1 MTMPYSPSRAVY
13 EGNDAATRF
22 PFSFK
27 VWNASQLVVTLT
39 SPDGATSVASGWTA
53 DIGASGGEIVYLHEA
68 APLPAG
74 WKLAVTRNMPFTQDV
89 NLVSASRFDPQV
101 IEDALDQAAAERQ
114 QTLEMMRRA
123 VILPATSDESPQDVV
138 QAVYTARDDAQN
150 ASSSA
155 QAAEAAA
162 WQRAAQAATSANT
175 AAQVVL
181 AAADT
186 VVSAATAQ
194 AAAAASSAAA
204 AAQSA
209 IDAAAV
215 EPGNLAKR
223 VTDVESATSAAQSTA
238 NTAKAVTDTVTPT
251 PTAYAV
257 PKAGADGKINKN
269 WLSLDPPYNPYP
281 SLSGTAS
288 FVGATNT
295 ITMSNIV
302 STLSLEVG
310 DVIAF
315 GGDANTNNKRLRTV
329 EGVLNDNTI
338 VVNYEHCGNRG
349 NGSRKLS
356 DQSGV
361 SVTCTRIAKWYSAPD
376 SLGRSWIV
384 LPASLRATDTTYTNS
399 TGRPFF
405 MTRMTTNSAG
415 TSLWIDGVIIS
426 GAVYANG
433 GMNTASAVITSGS
446 TYKTNGTLYVWA
458 ELR

>member
-114 QTLEMMRRA
+114 QTLEMMHRA

-257 PKAGADGKINKN
+257 PQAGADGKINKN
-269 WLSLDPPYNPYP
+269 WLSLDPPFNPQP
-281 SLSGTAS
+281 STSGTAS
-288 FVGATNT
+288 FTSSTNT
-295 ITMSNIV
+295 ITMTGIV
-302 STLSLEVG
+302 TTLGLEVG
-310 DVIAF
+310 DVVRF
-315 GGDANTNNKRLRTV
+315 GGSANTTNAKLRTV
-329 EGVLNDNTI
+329 EAITNNNTI

-349 NGSRKLS
+349 NGSLKLS

-361 SVTCTRIAKWYSAPD
+361 SVTCTRIAKWYNAPE
-376 SLGRSWIV
+376 SLGRAWV
-384 LPASLRATDTTYTNS
+384 ALPYPLRDTYVAYTNS
-399 TGRPFF
+399 SGRAFLMAKMSP
-405 MTRMTTNSAG
+405 G
-415 TSLWIDGVIIS
+415 
-426 GAVYANG
+426 NG
-433 GMNTASAVITSGS
+433 GMEIYVDGISIIMATYFNGGANSGTVSVPNGS
-446 TYKTNGTLYVWA
+446 TYKATGAMNPWS